1 MGCTE
6 SKQETEAN
14 GSAKPILE
22 PECPTPP
29 PPLDPRIPLT
39 PKQKF
44 LLQKSWKG
52 IKRNMEAT
60 GVEVFIK

>member
-6 SKQETEAN
+6 SKLEVEAN
-14 GSAKPILE
+14 GNAQPVFELE
-22 PECPTPP
+22 CP
-29 PPLDPRIPLT
+29 PPLDPRLPLT
-39 PKQKF
+39 PRQLF

-60 GVEVFIK
+60 GVEIFIK